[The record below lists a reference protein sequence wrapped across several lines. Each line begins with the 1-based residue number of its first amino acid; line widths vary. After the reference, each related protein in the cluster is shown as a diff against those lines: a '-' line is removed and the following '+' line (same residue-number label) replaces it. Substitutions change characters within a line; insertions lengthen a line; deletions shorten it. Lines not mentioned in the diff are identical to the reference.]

1 MATSQLLLLLLMKMK
16 LSFQDGES
24 AAFAVALE
32 PRPDMCEHVW
42 LM

>member
-24 AAFAVALE
+24 SAFAVTLE
-32 PRPDMCEHVW
+32 PGSESAEAGHV
-42 LM
+42 